1 MVLNAA
7 FNNISVISWQLYFR
21 RTLLDSYC
29 PIFTFLCSRLKTIV
43 CLLSNALWILRW
55 LTASILCL
63 LSIALWVLR
72 WLTASGC
79 LSVVN
84 CIVSPSLTYGFW
96 SLLWYIHNFL
106 SESPFHWEEKS
117 RNFLI
122 FVKCVLL
129 VHDVQYNDV
138 LLVTPIYFGWFLS
151 FFLHLEFVKFLSFM
165 CCSII
170 SMMSITTFV

>member
-1 MVLNAA
+1 LHCESFVDLH
-7 FNNISVISWQLYFR
+7 FWLFV
-21 RTLLDSYC
+21 C
-29 PIFTFLCSRLKTIV
+29 
-43 CLLSNALWILRW
+43 CLLHCESFVDLRPLVLCLLFIALWVLRW

>member
-43 CLLSNALWILRW
+43 
-55 LTASILCL
+55 CL

-151 FFLHLEFVKFLSFM
+151 FFLHLEFVEFLSFM